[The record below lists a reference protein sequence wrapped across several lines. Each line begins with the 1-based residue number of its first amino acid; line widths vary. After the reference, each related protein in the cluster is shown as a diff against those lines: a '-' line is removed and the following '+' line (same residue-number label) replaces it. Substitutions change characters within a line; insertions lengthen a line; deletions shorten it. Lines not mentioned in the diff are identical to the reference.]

1 MQVDLESLNE
11 RVVILEQFRNEMK
24 RISSTHEELKTS
36 LENIRQELAS
46 DKIEKLD
53 ALTACNNSVNAV
65 ASAIQDLRQEL
76 KNEHIVNVQRH
87 SATNE
92 HLATLWDTIGKTKAG
107 KVGASVGMAG
117 FGMFVLKLIEAGVAV
132 ASLLGK

>member
-11 RVVILEQFRNEMK
+11 RVVILEQFRNEME

-76 KNEHIVNVQRH
+76 KNEHIVNV
-87 SATNE
+87 

-107 KVGASVGMAG
+107 KIGASVGMAG